1 MKSKLKALFKITFLL
16 LGFSA
21 FCLSTGFAWYIDDIK
36 TPKTIQFKIINTH
49 QNQFLQE
56 SDIRNL
62 LQINSAQWQSIPKNI
77 VIKNFEQVLK
87 SHGAVQR
94 CNVYTTHS
102 GIVCVE
108 ALSKTPV
115 MRIQDSSLQTY
126 YIDVQGKRMS
136 LSDLWTAR
144 VPLVN
149 GYVSAQDFVLKQKSK
164 GFTYAT
170 FCTTLFTDSLFKQLI
185 HQVYIDSL
193 GQLVL
198 TPIMGAA
205 QIIMDTSSY
214 YPLKLE
220 QLRQFYTSV
229 ISKSQHWNTYSS
241 IDLRFANQIIAIAE
255 NPLLKTDTLKH
266 HE

>member
-1 MKSKLKALFKITFLL
+1 M

-36 TPKTIQFKIINTH
+36 TPKTIHFKITNTH

-62 LQINSAQWQSIPKNI
+62 LQINSAQWHNIPKNTL
-77 VIKNFEQVLK
+77 IKNFEQLLK

-102 GIVCVE
+102 GILCIE
-108 ALSKTPV
+108 ALSKTPM
-115 MRIQDSSLQTY
+115 MRVQDTNAQAY
-126 YIDVQGKRMS
+126 YIDIQGKRMS

-144 VPLVN
+144 VPLVS
-149 GYVSAQDFVLKQKSK
+149 GHISGQDFILKQKSK
-164 GFTYAT
+164 GFTYSA
-170 FCTTLFTDSLFKQLI
+170 FCNALFTDSLFKQLI
-185 HQVYIDSL
+185 HQVYIDSI

-198 TPIMGAA
+198 TPIMGAEK
-205 QIIMDTSSY
+205 IIMDTSSY

-229 ISKSQHWNTYSS
+229 ISNSQHWNTYSR
-241 IDLRFANQIIAIAE
+241 IDLRFANQIIAITE
-255 NPLLKTDTLKH
+255 TPLLK
-266 HE
+266 

>member
-1 MKSKLKALFKITFLL
+1 M

-36 TPKTIQFKIINTH
+36 TPKTIHFKITNTQ

-62 LQINSAQWQSIPKNI
+62 LQINSAQWHNIPKNTL
-77 VIKNFEQVLK
+77 IKNFEQLLK

-102 GIVCVE
+102 GILCIE
-108 ALSKTPV
+108 ALSKTPM
-115 MRIQDSSLQTY
+115 MRVQDTNAQAY
-126 YIDVQGKRMS
+126 YIDIHGKRMS

-144 VPLVN
+144 VPLVS
-149 GYVSAQDFVLKQKSK
+149 GHISGQDFILKQKSK
-164 GFTYAT
+164 GFTYSA
-170 FCTTLFTDSLFKQLI
+170 FCNALFTDSLFKQLI
-185 HQVYIDSL
+185 HQVYIDSI

-198 TPIMGAA
+198 TPIMGAEK
-205 QIIMDTSSY
+205 IIMDTSSY

-229 ISKSQHWNTYSS
+229 ISNSQHWNTYSR
-241 IDLRFANQIIAIAE
+241 IDLRFANQIIAITE
-255 NPLLKTDTLKH
+255 TPLLKSDTLKH